1 MIVKESIKLDPGLYF
16 VATPIGAARDITLR
30 AMDVL
35 RDADILVAEDTRTL
49 RKLMDIHSISLKGRK
64 IISYNDHNGT
74 SKRPFIIS
82 EIALGKSVSYS
93 SEAGSPL
100 VADPGYQ
107 LGREVSESGYRV
119 VTVPGACAVIAALTV
134 SGLPT
139 NQFFYAGFLPNSKSA
154 RQKFLTLVENIPGT
168 LVFYESPKRLNK
180 ALIDMLFILGPERP
194 VVIARELTKKFEET
208 IRSTLG
214 EINEKIEGRSIKG
227 EIVILIGK
235 KPETVFNLEDLHKI
249 LLVELSEN
257 SLKDTVLK
265 VAMRTGVARSLVYKA
280 ALEINNFSMPNNFI
294 TRIGKV
300 IS

>member
-1 MIVKESIKLDPGLYF
+1 MIVQDAINLDPGLYF

-35 RDADILVAEDTRTL
+35 RDADVLVAEDTRSL
-49 RKLMDIHSISLKGRK
+49 RKLMDIHSIPLRGRK
-64 IISYNDHNGT
+64 IISYNDHNGS
-74 SKRPFIIS
+74 SKRPLILS

-107 LGREVSESGYRV
+107 LGREVTNSGYRV

-154 RQKFLTLVENIPGT
+154 RQKFLKLVENIPGT

-227 EIVILIGK
+227 EIVILLGK
-235 KPETVFNLEDLHKI
+235 KPETVFNLEDLNKT
-249 LLVELSEN
+249 LLVELRQN
-257 SLKDTVLK
+257 SLKDSVLK
-265 VAMRTGVARSLVYKA
+265 IAMRTGVARSLVYKA
-280 ALEINNFSMPNNFI
+280 ALEIINTS
-294 TRIGKV
+294 K

>member
-1 MIVKESIKLDPGLYF
+1 MIVQDAINLDPGLYF

-35 RDADILVAEDTRTL
+35 RDADVLVAEDTRSL
-49 RKLMDIHSISLKGRK
+49 RKLMDIHSIALRGRK
-64 IISYNDHNGT
+64 IISYNDHNGS
-74 SKRPFIIS
+74 SKRPLILS

-107 LGREVSESGYRV
+107 LGREVTNSGYKV

-154 RQKFLTLVENIPGT
+154 RQKFLKLVENIPGT

-227 EIVILIGK
+227 EIVILLGK

-249 LLVELSEN
+249 LLVELRKN
-257 SLKDTVLK
+257 SLKDSVLK

-280 ALEINNFSMPNNFI
+280 ALEIINTS
-294 TRIGKV
+294 K

>member
-1 MIVKESIKLDPGLYF
+1 MIGHDIINLDPGLYF

-35 RDADILVAEDTRTL
+35 RDADVLVAEDTRSL
-49 RKLMDIHSISLKGRK
+49 RKLMDIHSIPLRGRK
-64 IISYNDHNGT
+64 IISYNDHNGS
-74 SKRPFIIS
+74 SKRPLILS

-107 LGREVSESGYRV
+107 LGREVTNSGYRV

-154 RQKFLTLVENIPGT
+154 RQKFLKLVENIPGT
-168 LVFYESPKRLNK
+168 LVFYESPKRLSK

-227 EIVILIGK
+227 EIVILLGK
-235 KPETVFNLEDLHKI
+235 KPETVFNLDDLHKV
-249 LLVELSEN
+249 LLVELRKN
-257 SLKDTVLK
+257 SLKDSVLK
-265 VAMRTGVARSLVYKA
+265 VAMRTGVARSTVYKT
-280 ALEINNFSMPNNFI
+280 ALEITNTS
-294 TRIGKV
+294 RI
-300 IS
+300 S

>member
-1 MIVKESIKLDPGLYF
+1 MIGHDIINLDPGLYF

-35 RDADILVAEDTRTL
+35 RDADVLVAEDTRSL
-49 RKLMDIHSISLKGRK
+49 RKLMDIHSIPLRGRK
-64 IISYNDHNGT
+64 IISYNDHNGS
-74 SKRPFIIS
+74 SKRPLILS

-107 LGREVSESGYRV
+107 LGREVTNSGYRV

-154 RQKFLTLVENIPGT
+154 RQKFLKLVENIPGT

-227 EIVILIGK
+227 EIVILLGK
-235 KPETVFNLEDLHKI
+235 KPETIFNLEDLHKI
-249 LLVELSEN
+249 LLVELRKN
-257 SLKDTVLK
+257 SLKDSVLK
-265 VAMRTGVARSLVYKA
+265 VAMRTGVARSLVYKT
-280 ALEINNFSMPNNFI
+280 ALEIINTSKI
-294 TRIGKV
+294 L
-300 IS
+300 

>member
-1 MIVKESIKLDPGLYF
+1 MIGHDIINLDPGLYF

-35 RDADILVAEDTRTL
+35 RDADVLVAEDTRSL
-49 RKLMDIHSISLKGRK
+49 RKLMDIHSIPLRGRK
-64 IISYNDHNGT
+64 IISYNDHNGS
-74 SKRPFIIS
+74 SKRPLILS

-107 LGREVSESGYRV
+107 LGREVTNSGYRV

-139 NQFFYAGFLPNSKSA
+139 NQFFYAGFLPSSKSA
-154 RQKFLTLVENIPGT
+154 RQKFLKLVENIPGT

-227 EIVILIGK
+227 EIVILLGK
-235 KPETVFNLEDLHKI
+235 KPETVFNLDDLHKV
-249 LLVELSEN
+249 LLVELRKN
-257 SLKDTVLK
+257 SLKDSVLK
-265 VAMRTGVARSLVYKA
+265 VAMRTGVARSLVYKT
-280 ALEINNFSMPNNFI
+280 ALEITNTS
-294 TRIGKV
+294 RI
-300 IS
+300 S

>member
-1 MIVKESIKLDPGLYF
+1 MIVQDAINLDPGLYF

-35 RDADILVAEDTRTL
+35 RDADVLVAEDTRSL
-49 RKLMDIHSISLKGRK
+49 RKLMDIHSIPLRGRK
-64 IISYNDHNGT
+64 IISYNDHNGS
-74 SKRPFIIS
+74 SKRPLILS

-107 LGREVSESGYRV
+107 LGREVTNSGYKV

-154 RQKFLTLVENIPGT
+154 RQKFLKLVENIPGT

-227 EIVILIGK
+227 EIVILLGK
-235 KPETVFNLEDLHKI
+235 KPETIFNLEDLHKI
-249 LLVELSEN
+249 LLVELRKN
-257 SLKDTVLK
+257 SLKDSVLK

-280 ALEINNFSMPNNFI
+280 ALEIINTS
-294 TRIGKV
+294 K

>member
-1 MIVKESIKLDPGLYF
+1 MIGHDIINLDPGLYF

-35 RDADILVAEDTRTL
+35 RDADVLVAEDTRSL
-49 RKLMDIHSISLKGRK
+49 RKLMDIHSIPLRGRK
-64 IISYNDHNGT
+64 IISYNDHNGS
-74 SKRPFIIS
+74 SKRPLILS

-107 LGREVSESGYRV
+107 LGREVTNSGYRV

-154 RQKFLTLVENIPGT
+154 RQKFLKLVENIPGT

-227 EIVILIGK
+227 EIVILLGK

-249 LLVELSEN
+249 LLVELRKN
-257 SLKDTVLK
+257 SLKDSVLK

-280 ALEINNFSMPNNFI
+280 ALEIINTSKI
-294 TRIGKV
+294 L
-300 IS
+300 

>member
-1 MIVKESIKLDPGLYF
+1 MIGHDIINLDPGLYF

-35 RDADILVAEDTRTL
+35 RDADVLVAEDTRSL
-49 RKLMDIHSISLKGRK
+49 RKLMDIHSIPLRGRK
-64 IISYNDHNGT
+64 IISYNDHNGS
-74 SKRPFIIS
+74 SKRPLILS

-107 LGREVSESGYRV
+107 LGREVTNSGYRV

-154 RQKFLTLVENIPGT
+154 RQKFLKLVENIPGT

-227 EIVILIGK
+227 EIVILLGK
-235 KPETVFNLEDLHKI
+235 KPETIFNLEDLHKI
-249 LLVELSEN
+249 LLVELRKN
-257 SLKDTVLK
+257 SLKDSVLK

-280 ALEINNFSMPNNFI
+280 ALEINN
-294 TRIGKV
+294 
-300 IS
+300 ISRVS

>member
-1 MIVKESIKLDPGLYF
+1 MIVQDAINLDPGLYF

-35 RDADILVAEDTRTL
+35 RDADVLVAEDTRSL
-49 RKLMDIHSISLKGRK
+49 RKLMDIHSIPLRGRK
-64 IISYNDHNGT
+64 IISYNDHNGS
-74 SKRPFIIS
+74 SKRPLILS

-107 LGREVSESGYRV
+107 LGREVTNSGYRV

-154 RQKFLTLVENIPGT
+154 RQKFLKLVENIPGT

-227 EIVILIGK
+227 EIVILLGK
-235 KPETVFNLEDLHKI
+235 KPETIFNLEDLHKI
-249 LLVELSEN
+249 LLVELRKN
-257 SLKDTVLK
+257 SLKDSVLK

-280 ALEINNFSMPNNFI
+280 ALEIINTS
-294 TRIGKV
+294 K

>member
-107 LGREVSESGYRV
+107 LGREVTNSGYRV
-119 VTVPGACAVIAALTV
+119 ITVPGACAVIAALTV

-154 RQKFLTLVENIPGT
+154 RQKFLKLVENIPGT

-180 ALIDMLFILGPERP
+180 ALIDMLFIMGPERP

-214 EINEKIEGRSIKG
+214 EINEKIEGRAIKG

-280 ALEINNFSMPNNFI
+280 ALEINN
-294 TRIGKV
+294 
-300 IS
+300 ISRVS

>member
-1 MIVKESIKLDPGLYF
+1 MIGHDIINLDPGLYF

-35 RDADILVAEDTRTL
+35 RDADVLVAEDTRSL
-49 RKLMDIHSISLKGRK
+49 RKLMDIHSIPLRGRK
-64 IISYNDHNGT
+64 IISYNDHNGS
-74 SKRPFIIS
+74 SKRPLILS

-107 LGREVSESGYRV
+107 LGREVTNSGYKV

-154 RQKFLTLVENIPGT
+154 RQKFLKLVENIPGT

-214 EINEKIEGRSIKG
+214 EIIEKIEGRSIKG
-227 EIVILIGK
+227 EIVILLGK

-249 LLVELSEN
+249 LLVELRKN
-257 SLKDTVLK
+257 SLKDSVLK

-280 ALEINNFSMPNNFI
+280 ALEIINTS
-294 TRIGKV
+294 K

>member
-1 MIVKESIKLDPGLYF
+1 MIGHDIINLDPGLYF

-35 RDADILVAEDTRTL
+35 RDADVLVAEDTRSL
-49 RKLMDIHSISLKGRK
+49 RKLMDIHSIPLRGRK
-64 IISYNDHNGT
+64 IISYNDHNGS
-74 SKRPFIIS
+74 SKRPLILS

-107 LGREVSESGYRV
+107 LGREVTNSGYKV

-154 RQKFLTLVENIPGT
+154 RQKFLKLVENIPGT

-227 EIVILIGK
+227 EIVILLGK
-235 KPETVFNLEDLHKI
+235 KPETIFNLEDLHKI
-249 LLVELSEN
+249 LLVELRKN
-257 SLKDTVLK
+257 SLKDSVLK

-280 ALEINNFSMPNNFI
+280 ALEIINTS
-294 TRIGKV
+294 K

>member
-1 MIVKESIKLDPGLYF
+1 MIVNDTINLDPGLYF

-35 RDADILVAEDTRTL
+35 RDADVLVAEDTRSL
-49 RKLMDIHSISLKGRK
+49 RKLMDIHSIPLRGRK
-64 IISYNDHNGT
+64 IISYNDHNGS
-74 SKRPFIIS
+74 SKRPLILS

-107 LGREVSESGYRV
+107 LGREVTNSGYKV

-154 RQKFLTLVENIPGT
+154 RQKFLKLVENIPGT

-227 EIVILIGK
+227 EIVILLGK

-249 LLVELSEN
+249 LLVELRKN
-257 SLKDTVLK
+257 SLKDSVLK

-280 ALEINNFSMPNNFI
+280 ALEIINTS
-294 TRIGKV
+294 K

>member
-214 EINEKIEGRSIKG
+214 EINEKIEGRVIKG

-249 LLVELSEN
+249 LLVELSKN

-280 ALEINNFSMPNNFI
+280 ALEINNIPRVS
-294 TRIGKV
+294 
-300 IS
+300 

>member
-1 MIVKESIKLDPGLYF
+1 MIVNDTINLDPGLYF

-35 RDADILVAEDTRTL
+35 RDADVLVAEDTRSL
-49 RKLMDIHSISLKGRK
+49 RKLMDIHSIPLSGRK
-64 IISYNDHNGT
+64 IISYNDHNGS
-74 SKRPFIIS
+74 SKRPFILN

-107 LGREVSESGYRV
+107 LGREVTNSGYKV

-154 RQKFLTLVENIPGT
+154 RQKFLKLVENIPGT

-227 EIVILIGK
+227 EIVILLGK

-249 LLVELSEN
+249 LLVELSKN
-257 SLKDTVLK
+257 SLKDSVLK

-280 ALEINNFSMPNNFI
+280 ALEIINTS
-294 TRIGKV
+294 K

>member
-1 MIVKESIKLDPGLYF
+1 MIGHDIINLDPGLYF

-35 RDADILVAEDTRTL
+35 RDADVLVAEDTRSL
-49 RKLMDIHSISLKGRK
+49 RKLMDIHSIPLRGRK
-64 IISYNDHNGT
+64 IISYNDHNGS
-74 SKRPFIIS
+74 SKRPLILS

-107 LGREVSESGYRV
+107 LGREVTNSGYRV

-154 RQKFLTLVENIPGT
+154 RQKFLKLVESIPGT

-227 EIVILIGK
+227 EIVILLGK
-235 KPETVFNLEDLHKI
+235 KPETIFNLEDLHKI
-249 LLVELSEN
+249 LLVELRKN
-257 SLKDTVLK
+257 SLKDSVLK
-265 VAMRTGVARSLVYKA
+265 ISMRTGVARSLVYKA
-280 ALEINNFSMPNNFI
+280 ALEIINTSKI
-294 TRIGKV
+294 
-300 IS
+300 

>member
-1 MIVKESIKLDPGLYF
+1 MIGHDIINLDPGLYF

-35 RDADILVAEDTRTL
+35 RDADVLVAEDTRSL
-49 RKLMDIHSISLKGRK
+49 RKLMDIHSIPLRGRK
-64 IISYNDHNGT
+64 IISYNDHNGS
-74 SKRPFIIS
+74 SKRPLILS

-107 LGREVSESGYRV
+107 LGREVTNSGYRV

-154 RQKFLTLVENIPGT
+154 RQKFLKLVENIPGT

-227 EIVILIGK
+227 EIVILLGK

-249 LLVELSEN
+249 LLVELRKN
-257 SLKDTVLK
+257 SLKDSVLK
-265 VAMRTGVARSLVYKA
+265 VAMRTGVARSLVYKT
-280 ALEINNFSMPNNFI
+280 ALEIINTSKI
-294 TRIGKV
+294 L
-300 IS
+300 

>member
-1 MIVKESIKLDPGLYF
+1 MIGHDIINLDPGLYF

-35 RDADILVAEDTRTL
+35 RDADVLVAEDTRSL
-49 RKLMDIHSISLKGRK
+49 RKLMDIHSIPLRGRK
-64 IISYNDHNGT
+64 IISYNDHNGS
-74 SKRPFIIS
+74 SKRPLILS

-107 LGREVSESGYRV
+107 LGREVTNSGYRV

-154 RQKFLTLVENIPGT
+154 RQKFLKLVENIPGT

-227 EIVILIGK
+227 EIVILLGK

-249 LLVELSEN
+249 LLVELSKN
-257 SLKDTVLK
+257 SLKDSVLK

-280 ALEINNFSMPNNFI
+280 ALEITNTS
-294 TRIGKV
+294 RV
-300 IS
+300 S

>member
-1 MIVKESIKLDPGLYF
+1 
-16 VATPIGAARDITLR
+16 
-30 AMDVL
+30 
-35 RDADILVAEDTRTL
+35 
-49 RKLMDIHSISLKGRK
+49 MDIHYYLHIGVRNKTH
-64 IISYNDHNGT
+64 ISYNDHNGT

-107 LGREVSESGYRV
+107 LGREVTNSGYRV

-154 RQKFLTLVENIPGT
+154 RQKFLKLVENIPGT

-227 EIVILIGK
+227 EIVILLGK

-249 LLVELSEN
+249 LLVELRKN
-257 SLKDTVLK
+257 SLKDSVLK
-265 VAMRTGVARSLVYKA
+265 IAMRTGVARSLVYKA
-280 ALEINNFSMPNNFI
+280 ALEIINTS
-294 TRIGKV
+294 K

>member
-1 MIVKESIKLDPGLYF
+1 MIVQDAINLDPGLYF

-35 RDADILVAEDTRTL
+35 RDADVLVAEDTRSL
-49 RKLMDIHSISLKGRK
+49 RKLMDIHSIPLRGRK
-64 IISYNDHNGT
+64 IISYNDHNGS
-74 SKRPFIIS
+74 SKRPLILS

-107 LGREVSESGYRV
+107 LGREVTNSGYKV

-154 RQKFLTLVENIPGT
+154 RQKFLKLVENIPGT

-180 ALIDMLFILGPERP
+180 ALTDMLFILGPERP

-227 EIVILIGK
+227 EIVILLGK

-249 LLVELSEN
+249 LLVELRKN
-257 SLKDTVLK
+257 SLKDSVLK

-280 ALEINNFSMPNNFI
+280 ALEIINTS
-294 TRIGKV
+294 K

>member
-1 MIVKESIKLDPGLYF
+1 MIVQDAINLDPGLYF

-35 RDADILVAEDTRTL
+35 RDADVLVAEDTRSL
-49 RKLMDIHSISLKGRK
+49 RKLMDIHSIALRGRK
-64 IISYNDHNGT
+64 IISYNDHNGS
-74 SKRPFIIS
+74 SKRPLILS

-107 LGREVSESGYRV
+107 LGREVTNSGYKV

-154 RQKFLTLVENIPGT
+154 RQKFLKLVENIPGT

-180 ALIDMLFILGPERP
+180 ALTDMLFILGPERP

-227 EIVILIGK
+227 EIVILLGK
-235 KPETVFNLEDLHKI
+235 KPETIFNLEDLHKI
-249 LLVELSEN
+249 LLVELRKN
-257 SLKDTVLK
+257 SLKDSVLK
-265 VAMRTGVARSLVYKA
+265 VAMRTGVARSLVYKT
-280 ALEINNFSMPNNFI
+280 ALEIINTS
-294 TRIGKV
+294 K

>member
-1 MIVKESIKLDPGLYF
+1 MIVQDAINLDPGLYF

-35 RDADILVAEDTRTL
+35 RDADVLVAEDTRSL
-49 RKLMDIHSISLKGRK
+49 RKLMDIHSIPLRGRK
-64 IISYNDHNGT
+64 IISYNDHNGS
-74 SKRPFIIS
+74 SKRPLILS

-107 LGREVSESGYRV
+107 LGREVTNSGYKV

-154 RQKFLTLVENIPGT
+154 RQKFLKLVENIPGT

-180 ALIDMLFILGPERP
+180 ALTDMLFILGPERP

-227 EIVILIGK
+227 EIVILLGK
-235 KPETVFNLEDLHKI
+235 KPETIFNLEDLHKI
-249 LLVELSEN
+249 LLVELRKN
-257 SLKDTVLK
+257 SLKDSVLK

-280 ALEINNFSMPNNFI
+280 ALEIINTS
-294 TRIGKV
+294 K

>member
-1 MIVKESIKLDPGLYF
+1 MIGHDIINLDPGLYF

-35 RDADILVAEDTRTL
+35 RDADVLVAEDTRSL
-49 RKLMDIHSISLKGRK
+49 RKLMDIHSIPLRGRK
-64 IISYNDHNGT
+64 IISYNDHNGS
-74 SKRPFIIS
+74 SKRPLILS

-107 LGREVSESGYRV
+107 LGREVTNSGYRV

-154 RQKFLTLVENIPGT
+154 RQKFLKLVENIPGT

-227 EIVILIGK
+227 EIVILLGK
-235 KPETVFNLEDLHKI
+235 IPETIFNLEDLHKI
-249 LLVELSEN
+249 LLVELRKN
-257 SLKDTVLK
+257 SLKDSVLK
-265 VAMRTGVARSLVYKA
+265 IAMRTGVARSLVYKA
-280 ALEINNFSMPNNFI
+280 ALEIINTS
-294 TRIGKV
+294 K

>member
-1 MIVKESIKLDPGLYF
+1 MIGHDIINLDPGLYF

-35 RDADILVAEDTRTL
+35 RDADVLVAEDTRSL
-49 RKLMDIHSISLKGRK
+49 RKLMDIHSIPLRGRK
-64 IISYNDHNGT
+64 IISYNDHNGS
-74 SKRPFIIS
+74 SKRPLILS

-107 LGREVSESGYRV
+107 LGREVTNSGYKV

-154 RQKFLTLVENIPGT
+154 RQKFLKLVENIPGT

-227 EIVILIGK
+227 EIVILLGK
-235 KPETVFNLEDLHKI
+235 KPETIFNLEDLHKI
-249 LLVELSEN
+249 LLVELRKN
-257 SLKDTVLK
+257 SLKDSVLK
-265 VAMRTGVARSLVYKA
+265 VAMRTGVARSLVYKT
-280 ALEINNFSMPNNFI
+280 ALEIINTSKI
-294 TRIGKV
+294 
-300 IS
+300 

>member
-1 MIVKESIKLDPGLYF
+1 MIGHDIINLDPGLYF

-35 RDADILVAEDTRTL
+35 RDADVLVAEDTRSL
-49 RKLMDIHSISLKGRK
+49 RKLMDIHSIPLRGRK
-64 IISYNDHNGT
+64 IISYNDHNGS
-74 SKRPFIIS
+74 SKRPLILS

-107 LGREVSESGYRV
+107 LGREVTNSGYRV

-154 RQKFLTLVENIPGT
+154 RQKFLKLVENIPGT

-227 EIVILIGK
+227 EIVILLGK
-235 KPETVFNLEDLHKI
+235 KPETIFNLEDLHKI
-249 LLVELSEN
+249 LLVELRKN
-257 SLKDTVLK
+257 SLKDSVLK
-265 VAMRTGVARSLVYKA
+265 IAMRTGVARSLVYKA
-280 ALEINNFSMPNNFI
+280 ALEIINTSKI
-294 TRIGKV
+294 
-300 IS
+300 

>member
-1 MIVKESIKLDPGLYF
+1 MIVQDAINLDPGLYF

-35 RDADILVAEDTRTL
+35 RDADVLVAEDTRSL
-49 RKLMDIHSISLKGRK
+49 RKLMDIHSIALRGRK
-64 IISYNDHNGT
+64 IISYNDHNGS
-74 SKRPFIIS
+74 SKRPLILS

-107 LGREVSESGYRV
+107 LGREVTNSGYRV

-154 RQKFLTLVENIPGT
+154 RQKFLKLVENIPGT

-227 EIVILIGK
+227 EIVILLGK
-235 KPETVFNLEDLHKI
+235 KPETIFNLEDLHKI
-249 LLVELSEN
+249 LLVELRKN
-257 SLKDTVLK
+257 SLKDSVLK

-280 ALEINNFSMPNNFI
+280 ALEIINTS
-294 TRIGKV
+294 K

>member
-1 MIVKESIKLDPGLYF
+1 MIGHDIINLDPGLYF

-35 RDADILVAEDTRTL
+35 RDADVLVAEDTRSL
-49 RKLMDIHSISLKGRK
+49 RKLMDIHSIPLRGRK
-64 IISYNDHNGT
+64 IISYNDHNGS
-74 SKRPFIIS
+74 SKRPLILS

-107 LGREVSESGYRV
+107 LGREVTNSGYRV

-154 RQKFLTLVENIPGT
+154 RQKFLKLVENIPGT

-227 EIVILIGK
+227 EIVILLGK

-249 LLVELSEN
+249 LLVELRKN
-257 SLKDTVLK
+257 SLKDSVLK
-265 VAMRTGVARSLVYKA
+265 IAMRTGVARSLVYKA
-280 ALEINNFSMPNNFI
+280 ALEIINTS
-294 TRIGKV
+294 K

>member
-1 MIVKESIKLDPGLYF
+1 MIVQDAINLDPGLYF

-35 RDADILVAEDTRTL
+35 RDADVLVAEDTRSL
-49 RKLMDIHSISLKGRK
+49 RKLMDIHSIALRGRK
-64 IISYNDHNGT
+64 IISYNDHNGS
-74 SKRPFIIS
+74 SKRPLILS

-107 LGREVSESGYRV
+107 LGREVTNSGYKV

-154 RQKFLTLVENIPGT
+154 RQKFLKLVENIPGT

-227 EIVILIGK
+227 EIVILLGK
-235 KPETVFNLEDLHKI
+235 KPETIFNLEDLHKI
-249 LLVELSEN
+249 LLVELRKN
-257 SLKDTVLK
+257 SLKDSVLK
-265 VAMRTGVARSLVYKA
+265 IAMRTGVARSLVYKA
-280 ALEINNFSMPNNFI
+280 ALEIINTS
-294 TRIGKV
+294 K

>member
-1 MIVKESIKLDPGLYF
+1 MIVHDTINLDPGLYF

-35 RDADILVAEDTRTL
+35 RDADVLVAEDTRSL
-49 RKLMDIHSISLKGRK
+49 RKLMDIHSIPLRGRK
-64 IISYNDHNGT
+64 IISYNDHNGS
-74 SKRPFIIS
+74 SKRPLILS

-107 LGREVSESGYRV
+107 LGREVTNSGYRV

-154 RQKFLTLVENIPGT
+154 RQKFLKLVENIPGT

-227 EIVILIGK
+227 EIVILLGK

-249 LLVELSEN
+249 LLVELRKN
-257 SLKDTVLK
+257 SLKDSVLK

-280 ALEINNFSMPNNFI
+280 ALEIINTS
-294 TRIGKV
+294 K

>member
-1 MIVKESIKLDPGLYF
+1 MIGHDIINLDPGLYF

-35 RDADILVAEDTRTL
+35 RDADVLVAEDTRSL
-49 RKLMDIHSISLKGRK
+49 RKLMDIHSIPLRGRK
-64 IISYNDHNGT
+64 IISYNDHNGS
-74 SKRPFIIS
+74 SKRPLILS

-107 LGREVSESGYRV
+107 LGREVTNSGYRV

-154 RQKFLTLVENIPGT
+154 RQKFLKLVENIPGT

-227 EIVILIGK
+227 EIVILLGK

-249 LLVELSEN
+249 LLVELRKN
-257 SLKDTVLK
+257 SLKDSVLK
-265 VAMRTGVARSLVYKA
+265 IAMRTGVARSLVYKA
-280 ALEINNFSMPNNFI
+280 ALEIINTS
-294 TRIGKV
+294 KL
-300 IS
+300 S

>member
-1 MIVKESIKLDPGLYF
+1 MIVNDAINLDPGLYF

-35 RDADILVAEDTRTL
+35 RDADVLVAEDTRSL
-49 RKLMDIHSISLKGRK
+49 RKLMDIHSIPLSGRK
-64 IISYNDHNGT
+64 IISYNDHNGS
-74 SKRPFIIS
+74 SKRPFILN

-107 LGREVSESGYRV
+107 LGREVTNSGYRV

-154 RQKFLTLVENIPGT
+154 RQKFLKLVENIPGT

-227 EIVILIGK
+227 EIVILLGK

-249 LLVELSEN
+249 LLVELRKY
-257 SLKDTVLK
+257 SLKDSVLK
-265 VAMRTGVARSLVYKA
+265 IAMRTGVARSLVYKA
-280 ALEINNFSMPNNFI
+280 ALEIINTS
-294 TRIGKV
+294 K

>member
-1 MIVKESIKLDPGLYF
+1 MIGHDTINLDPGLYF

-35 RDADILVAEDTRTL
+35 RDADVLVAEDTRSL
-49 RKLMDIHSISLKGRK
+49 RKLMDIHSIALRGRK
-64 IISYNDHNGT
+64 IISYNDHNGS
-74 SKRPFIIS
+74 SKRPLILS

-107 LGREVSESGYRV
+107 LGREVTNSGYKV

-154 RQKFLTLVENIPGT
+154 RQKFLKLVENIPGT

-180 ALIDMLFILGPERP
+180 ALTDMLFILGPERP

-227 EIVILIGK
+227 EIVILLGK

-249 LLVELSEN
+249 LLVELRKN
-257 SLKDTVLK
+257 SLKDSVLK

-280 ALEINNFSMPNNFI
+280 ALEIINTS
-294 TRIGKV
+294 K

>member
-1 MIVKESIKLDPGLYF
+1 MIVQDAINLDPGLYF

-35 RDADILVAEDTRTL
+35 RDADVLVAEDTRSL
-49 RKLMDIHSISLKGRK
+49 RKLMDIHSIPLRGRK
-64 IISYNDHNGT
+64 IISYNDHNGS
-74 SKRPFIIS
+74 SKRPLILS

-107 LGREVSESGYRV
+107 LGREVTNSGYRV

-154 RQKFLTLVENIPGT
+154 RQKFLKLVENIPGT

-227 EIVILIGK
+227 EIVILLGK

-249 LLVELSEN
+249 LLVELRKN
-257 SLKDTVLK
+257 SLKDSVLK
-265 VAMRTGVARSLVYKA
+265 IAMRTGVARSLVYKA
-280 ALEINNFSMPNNFI
+280 ALEIINTS
-294 TRIGKV
+294 K